1 MRRPK
6 KRHKKFI
13 IPRTTVLIFIFAAL
27 SMVLIHRLFSLQ
39 IIHGQEYAD
48 NFSIMTTKTR
58 TLKSTRGNIY
68 DRNGQVLASN
78 ELSYSIT
85 LEDSGDYANNTE
97 RNRSLN
103 GEIYKIIQII
113 ESNGDAVSSDFRIS
127 VDSSG
132 NYSYDVEGTTL
143 SRFKADVYGHSYID
157 DLTTEEA
164 NASAQQMVEDMLK
177 RYEIPYDHSD
187 YKASELKKAQEA
199 GLPEQ
204 LTKEETLKIISVRYA
219 LSTTSFRKYIPVTIA
234 TDVSENTV
242 AAIQENKSLL
252 EGVDVQEDSVRV
264 YTDSIYFAPLLGYTG
279 KISSDELA
287 DLRTENPDAGYSTTS
302 IVGKSGLE
310 KVMES
315 TLQGK
320 DGSEKVYVDYYG
332 KVLQIGED
340 SKEDP
345 VQGNNVYLTIDKDL
359 QIACYKV
366 LEQKIAGVL
375 VANIQNIK
383 TFKADEN
390 TDASTIPIPIYDVYY
405 ALLNNSVIDIDHFT
419 AADASETEQKIAAA
433 LERKQEEI
441 FQKVDEQLTGSDTK
455 PYKDLSEEMKGYVS
469 YIVNDLLMDKT
480 GILSET
486 SIDKNDE
493 MYKAWTKDE
502 TISLQEYLTYAAS
515 QNWIDIS
522 KFSDKNTYL
531 DSTEVYQ
538 ELSAYISDYLS
549 TDQDFSKMLYKYLL
563 LDDEITGKQLCT
575 VLYEQGVLSTDDED
589 YQNFKAGNLSAMDL
603 MLHKISS
610 LEITPAQLALDP
622 CSGSVVIT
630 DPSTGETLACVSYPG
645 YDNNRLANTMDSAY
659 YNQLNT
665 GRANIF
671 YNRATQ
677 EKTAPG
683 STFKMISATAGLEEG
698 YIDAYTTTYCSGSFN
713 TVTPSPKCWIYPG
726 GHGALNVVQSL
737 QHSCNVFYYQL
748 GYNMGIDSNG
758 NYDSDLGTDK
768 LRKYAAMYGLDRKSG
783 VEIPEAAPQISDEY
797 SIQSAIGQ
805 GTNNFTVSQLNRYV
819 TAVANSGTVYDLT
832 LIDKTTDA
840 AGNLIKD
847 YSAEVD
853 STMDEINSSTWDLI
867 HQGMEQM
874 VASSTTF
881 TGLDFSMAGKTGTAQ
896 HNELHADHVLFVGY
910 APAEQPQLS
919 IAVRI
924 TYGYNSGY
932 ASEIGRDIA
941 KVYFNPETAGELI
954 TGSAA
959 NLGEGIAG
967 D

>member
-1 MRRPK
+1 MYNLWNRVKSGVSEIVKSRT
-6 KRHKKFI
+6 FI
-13 IPRTTVLIFIFAAL
+13 AIIVFCVLSA
-27 SMVLIHRLFSLQ
+27 VLLQRVFYLQ
-39 IIHGQEYAD
+39 IVKGQNYTDKYELQ
-48 NFSIMTTKTR
+48 IQKTKEVEG
-58 TLKSTRGNIY
+58 TRGNIY
-68 DRNGQVLASN
+68 DRNGVLLAYN
-78 ELSYSIT
+78 ELAYSVTIQ
-85 LEDSGDYANNTE
+85 DNGDYDKKSEKNKA
-97 RNRSLN
+97 LN
-103 GEIYKIIQII
+103 QIVTKVI
-113 ESNGDAVSSDFRIS
+113 NIVESNDDSVINDFGIILDANSEYSFVAESDTQR
-127 VDSSG
+127 
-132 NYSYDVEGTTL
+132 L
-143 SRFKADVYGHSYID
+143 RFIADVYGKKTID
-157 DLTTEEA
+157 ELSDKQKSQ
-164 NASAQQMVEDMLK
+164 SAADIMHYLCTDKTYGYGINEKKLDKTMILK
-177 RYEIPYDHSD
+177 
-187 YKASELKKAQEA
+187 LVN
-199 GLPEQ
+199 
-204 LTKEETLKIISVRYA
+204 VRYA
-219 LSTTSFRKYIPVTIA
+219 MSLNSYQKYISTTIA
-234 TDVSENTV
+234 SDVSDQTV
-242 AAIQENKSLL
+242 ADIMENSDSLQ
-252 EGVDVQEDSVRV
+252 GVNIEEESLRR
-264 YTDSIYFAPLLGYTG
+264 YTDSKCFANVIGYTG
-279 KISSDELA
+279 QISTDEY
-287 DLRTENPDAGYSTTS
+287 DALSKEDQETYSKTDT
-302 IVGKSGLE
+302 VGKSGLE
-310 KVMES
+310 KVLDS
-315 TLQGK
+315 TLRGK
-320 DGSEKVYVDYYG
+320 KGEVKLYVNNVG
-332 KVLQIGED
+332 KVLDTVQSTEPKAGNDVYLSLDANLQKAAYNILEQELAGILLSKIQNTLDFDRNSVSDGSDVMIPIGDVYNALIANDVVNMTHFSENDAKSTEQEVYNTFSGYKEQVLASLSSTLADPNAAAYKDD
-340 SKEDP
+340 SKEM
-345 VQGNNVYLTIDKDL
+345 QAYL
-359 QIACYKV
+359 
-366 LEQKIAGVL
+366 
-375 VANIQNIK
+375 
-383 TFKADEN
+383 
-390 TDASTIPIPIYDVYY
+390 
-405 ALLNNSVIDIDHFT
+405 
-419 AADASETEQKIAAA
+419 
-433 LERKQEEI
+433 
-441 FQKVDEQLTGSDTK
+441 
-455 PYKDLSEEMKGYVS
+455 S
-469 YIVNDLLMDKT
+469 YIVTDILTNNT
-480 GILSET
+480 GILNS
-486 SIDKNDE
+486 SVINKNDE
-493 MYKAWTKDE
+493 TYKAWKTDE
-502 TISLQEYLTYAAS
+502 TINVYTFLNYAVS
-515 QNWIDIS
+515 QNWIDTSKLQNYTSNGGKYSDSSETFQAIIS
-522 KFSDKNTYL
+522 YLNEHLKSDNSFDKL
-531 DSTEVYQ
+531 
-538 ELSAYISDYLS
+538 I
-549 TDQDFSKMLYKYLL
+549 YKYMIKAGS
-563 LDDEITGKQLCT
+563 ITGRELCMI
-575 VLYEQGVLSTDDED
+575 LYEQNILNYDESQYNALASGATTAYD
-589 YQNFKAGNLSAMDL
+589 FMRG
-603 MLHKISS
+603 KIQT
-610 LEITPAQLALDP
+610 LEITPGQLGLEP
-622 CSGSVVIT
+622 CTGSFVMT
-630 DPSTGETLACVSYPG
+630 DTSTGQVLACVSYPG

>member
-1 MRRPK
+1 MYNLWNRIKSGISDIVKSRT
-6 KRHKKFI
+6 FI
-13 IPRTTVLIFIFAAL
+13 AIIMFCVLSA
-27 SMVLIHRLFSLQ
+27 VLLQRVFYLQ
-39 IIHGQEYAD
+39 IVKGQNYTDKYELQ
-48 NFSIMTTKTR
+48 IQKTKEVEG
-58 TLKSTRGNIY
+58 TRGNIY
-68 DRNGQVLASN
+68 DRNGVLLAYN
-78 ELSYSIT
+78 ELAYSVTIQ
-85 LEDSGDYANNTE
+85 DNGDYDKKSEKNKA
-97 RNRSLN
+97 LN
-103 GEIYKIIQII
+103 QIVTKVI
-113 ESNGDAVSSDFRIS
+113 NIVESNGDSVINDFGIILDANSEYSFVAESDTQR
-127 VDSSG
+127 
-132 NYSYDVEGTTL
+132 L
-143 SRFKADVYGHSYID
+143 RFIADVYGKKTID
-157 DLTTEEA
+157 ELSDKQKSQ
-164 NASAQQMVEDMLK
+164 SAADIMHYLCTDKTYGYGINEKKLDKTMILK
-177 RYEIPYDHSD
+177 
-187 YKASELKKAQEA
+187 LVN
-199 GLPEQ
+199 
-204 LTKEETLKIISVRYA
+204 VRYA
-219 LSTTSFRKYIPVTIA
+219 MSLNSYQKYISTTIA
-234 TDVSENTV
+234 SDVSDQTV
-242 AAIQENKSLL
+242 ADIMENSDSLQ
-252 EGVDVQEDSVRV
+252 GVNIEEESLRR
-264 YTDSIYFAPLLGYTG
+264 YTDSKCFANVIGYTG
-279 KISSDELA
+279 QISTDEY
-287 DLRTENPDAGYSTTS
+287 DALSKEDQEIYSKTDT
-302 IVGKSGLE
+302 VGKSGLE
-310 KVMES
+310 KVLDS
-315 TLQGK
+315 TLRGK
-320 DGSEKVYVDYYG
+320 KGEVKLYVNNVG
-332 KVLQIGED
+332 KVLDTVQSTEPKAGNDVYLSLDANLQKAAYNILEQELAGILLSKIQNTLDFDRNSVSDGSDVMIPIGDVYNALIANDVVNMTHFSENDAKSTEQEVYNTFSGYKEQVLASLSSTLADPNAAAYKDD
-340 SKEDP
+340 SKEM
-345 VQGNNVYLTIDKDL
+345 QAYL
-359 QIACYKV
+359 
-366 LEQKIAGVL
+366 
-375 VANIQNIK
+375 
-383 TFKADEN
+383 
-390 TDASTIPIPIYDVYY
+390 
-405 ALLNNSVIDIDHFT
+405 
-419 AADASETEQKIAAA
+419 
-433 LERKQEEI
+433 
-441 FQKVDEQLTGSDTK
+441 
-455 PYKDLSEEMKGYVS
+455 S
-469 YIVNDLLMDKT
+469 YIVTDILTNNT
-480 GILSET
+480 GILNS
-486 SIDKNDE
+486 SVIDKNDE
-493 MYKAWTKDE
+493 TYKAWKTDE
-502 TISLQEYLTYAAS
+502 TINVYTFLNYAVS
-515 QNWIDIS
+515 QNWIDTSKLQNYTSNGGKYSDSSETFQAIIS
-522 KFSDKNTYL
+522 YLNEHLKSDNSFDKL
-531 DSTEVYQ
+531 
-538 ELSAYISDYLS
+538 I
-549 TDQDFSKMLYKYLL
+549 YKYMIKAGS
-563 LDDEITGKQLCT
+563 ITGRELCMI
-575 VLYEQGVLSTDDED
+575 LYEQNILNYDESQYNALASGATTAYD
-589 YQNFKAGNLSAMDL
+589 FMRG
-603 MLHKISS
+603 KIQT
-610 LEITPAQLALDP
+610 LEITPGQLGLEP
-622 CSGSVVIT
+622 CTGSFVMT
-630 DPSTGETLACVSYPG
+630 DTSTGQVLACVSYPG

>member
-1 MRRPK
+1 MYNLWNRVKSGVSEIVKSRT
-6 KRHKKFI
+6 FI
-13 IPRTTVLIFIFAAL
+13 AIIVFCVLSA
-27 SMVLIHRLFSLQ
+27 VLLQRVFYLQ
-39 IIHGQEYAD
+39 IVKGQNYTDKYELQ
-48 NFSIMTTKTR
+48 IQKTKEVEG
-58 TLKSTRGNIY
+58 TRGNIY
-68 DRNGQVLASN
+68 DRNGVLLAYN
-78 ELSYSIT
+78 ELAYSVTIQ
-85 LEDSGDYANNTE
+85 DNGDYDKKSEKNKA
-97 RNRSLN
+97 LN
-103 GEIYKIIQII
+103 QIVTKVI
-113 ESNGDAVSSDFRIS
+113 NIVESNGDSVINDFGIILDANSEYSFVAESDTQR
-127 VDSSG
+127 
-132 NYSYDVEGTTL
+132 L
-143 SRFKADVYGHSYID
+143 RFIADVYGKKTID
-157 DLTTEEA
+157 ELSDKQKSQ
-164 NASAQQMVEDMLK
+164 SAADIMHYLCTDKTYGYGINEKKLDKTMILK
-177 RYEIPYDHSD
+177 
-187 YKASELKKAQEA
+187 LVN
-199 GLPEQ
+199 
-204 LTKEETLKIISVRYA
+204 VRYA
-219 LSTTSFRKYIPVTIA
+219 MSLNSYQKYISTTIA
-234 TDVSENTV
+234 SDVSDQTV
-242 AAIQENKSLL
+242 ADIMENSDSLQ
-252 EGVDVQEDSVRV
+252 GVNIEEESLRR
-264 YTDSIYFAPLLGYTG
+264 YTDSKCFANVIGYTG
-279 KISSDELA
+279 QISTNEY
-287 DLRTENPDAGYSTTS
+287 DALSKEDQETYSKTDT
-302 IVGKSGLE
+302 VGKSGLE
-310 KVMES
+310 KVLDS
-315 TLQGK
+315 TLRGK
-320 DGSEKVYVDYYG
+320 KGEVKLYVNNVG
-332 KVLQIGED
+332 KVLDTVQSTEPKAGNDVYLSLDANLQKAAYNILEQELAGILLSKIQNTLDFDRNSVSDGSDVMIPIGDVYNALIANDVVNMTHFSENDAKSTEQEVYNTFSGYKEQVLANLSSTLADPNAAAYKDD
-340 SKEDP
+340 SKEM
-345 VQGNNVYLTIDKDL
+345 QAYL
-359 QIACYKV
+359 
-366 LEQKIAGVL
+366 
-375 VANIQNIK
+375 
-383 TFKADEN
+383 
-390 TDASTIPIPIYDVYY
+390 
-405 ALLNNSVIDIDHFT
+405 
-419 AADASETEQKIAAA
+419 
-433 LERKQEEI
+433 
-441 FQKVDEQLTGSDTK
+441 
-455 PYKDLSEEMKGYVS
+455 S
-469 YIVNDLLMDKT
+469 YIVTDILTNNT
-480 GILSET
+480 GILNS
-486 SIDKNDE
+486 SVIDKNDE
-493 MYKAWTKDE
+493 TYKAWKTDE
-502 TISLQEYLTYAAS
+502 TINIYTFLNYAVS
-515 QNWIDIS
+515 QNWIDTSKLQNYTSNGGKYSDSSETFQAIIS
-522 KFSDKNTYL
+522 YLNEHLQSDNSFDKL
-531 DSTEVYQ
+531 
-538 ELSAYISDYLS
+538 I
-549 TDQDFSKMLYKYLL
+549 YKYMIKAGS
-563 LDDEITGKQLCT
+563 ITGRELCMI
-575 VLYEQGVLSTDDED
+575 LYEQNILNYDESQYNALASGATTAYD
-589 YQNFKAGNLSAMDL
+589 FMRG
-603 MLHKISS
+603 KIQT
-610 LEITPAQLALDP
+610 LEITPGQLGLEP
-622 CSGSVVIT
+622 CTGSFVMT
-630 DPSTGETLACVSYPG
+630 DTSTGQVLACVSYPG